1 MKKILFITDSHGNFK
16 NILAMMKKEEPNIV
30 FCGGDYSRDAVE
42 LSYVFDD
49 LPFYIVDGN
58 CDMFSRQAKDEE
70 IFKIEDVKILLTHG
84 HLYGVKEEYGA
95 LEERA
100 KALNC
105 NLAVFG
111 HTHRTYLKDSETV
124 ILYNPGAA
132 KDGYYGIIYIDGKD
146 IQISTKSIN

>member
-1 MKKILFITDSHGNFK
+1 MEGLQH
-16 NILAMMKKEEPNIV
+16 
-30 FCGGDYSRDAVE
+30 AVE
-42 LSYVFDD
+42 LSFMSLMTY
-49 LPFYIVDGN
+49 PFILLTVTVI
-58 CDMFSRQAKDEE
+58 CFPRQAKDEE

-95 LEERA
+95 LEDRA

-105 NLAVFG
+105 NLAVFS

-124 ILYNPGAA
+124 ILYNRCS